1 MFGKQRFREIIR
13 ENAHMGSNDIL
24 DAIYSEINTFS
35 KGLKKEDDITLVIIK
50 IEEISGEKED
60 WQI

>member
-13 ENAHMGSNDIL
+13 KNSYMGSADIL
-24 DAIYSEINTFS
+24 DAIYCEIDTFS
-35 KGLKKEDDITLVIIK
+35 KGLKKGDDITLVIIK
-50 IEEISGEKED
+50 IEETSGVGVD